1 MFVSVLMSL
10 LILVASVSTPTPE
23 PTLAPP
29 NGDPHCWDH
38 ATTDPAMQRCAG
50 ENARDADAAMNVA
63 FQQLMKRAPDAGAR
77 KKLQAAQ
84 TAWMTYR
91 KAELAAKY
99 PADNPESAQQ
109 KYGTVWPMCAV
120 LDYVEMTRART
131 AELHRLLSVREGDV
145 CAGAY
150 AHFL

>member
-1 MFVSVLMSL
+1 MFVSVLVSL
-10 LILVASVSTPTPE
+10 LLFVASVATPVPD

-29 NGDPHCWDH
+29 HGDPHCWDR
-38 ATTDPAMQRCAG
+38 AMTDYAMQKCAG
-50 ENARDADAAMNVA
+50 ENARDADEAMNVA
-63 FQQLMKRAPDAGAR
+63 YQQLLKRAPDAAAR

-91 KAELAAKY
+91 KAEIAAKY
-99 PADNPESAQQ
+99 PADNPGLAQE

-131 AELHRLLSVREGDV
+131 AELNRLLSVREGEV
-145 CAGAY
+145 CAGGY
-150 AHFL
+150 AHYQ